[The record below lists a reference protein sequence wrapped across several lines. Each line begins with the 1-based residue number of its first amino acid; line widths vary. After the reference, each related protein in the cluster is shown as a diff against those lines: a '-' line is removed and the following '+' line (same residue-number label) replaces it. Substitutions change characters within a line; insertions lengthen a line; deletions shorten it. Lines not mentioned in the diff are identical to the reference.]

1 MAPLLSILLAVLV
14 DQLVG
19 DPRGWPHPVQAMGV
33 LIESYTKF
41 FWKKLPN
48 QRAVVDFGAG
58 AVLALGLV
66 TGTIALTQ
74 AIVAA
79 GRSLHPSLGFS
90 LETGI
95 IASCLANRS
104 LADAARS
111 VLAVIDDLPT
121 ARQVLSQYVGRD
133 TASLNQIGIYRAVLE
148 TVTEN
153 STDAVMAPLLYA
165 MVGNFWGMGASL
177 AMGYKALSTLDSMVG
192 YRQQPYT
199 YLGRFSARWED
210 VMTWLPCRCHVLTLM
225 ILSGKPRAVWR
236 ICRRDA
242 PQDPSP
248 NSGWSECVYA
258 AILGVRLGGINTY
271 RGIAKAKPFLGDDR
285 QPITTATIHAALAL
299 TNRAILVWLAIYT
312 VLQLWLQ
319 EVNTSQAAW

>member
-1 MAPLLSILLAVLV
+1 
-14 DQLVG
+14 
-19 DPRGWPHPVQAMGV
+19 MGV

-104 LADAARS
+104 LTDAARS

-210 VMTWLPCRCHVLTLM
+210 VMTWLPCRCHVLTLI